1 MDRALLLRATLI
13 VPLLAAPGRAPDPV
27 VELSGPAGSRTPFV
41 SVSPKGTTLASW
53 LEPAGERRWLLR
65 VASRERGKWTP
76 PRTVAESEQFFVNWA
91 DFPSVIELADG
102 AWLAHWLEKTA
113 AKSYAYHVRT
123 SMSRDRGATWSA
135 PVSPHS
141 DTSSTEHGFVSMS
154 PRPGGGADVVWLD
167 GRAFDEANRKGSMR
181 IYAGGIEPDGKPSP
195 ETVLDPKTCE
205 CCQTAMARTDA
216 GLVAAYRDRS
226 DAEIRDIA
234 VVRQVNGRWTE
245 PTIVHAD
252 NWEFR
257 ACPVNGPQLS
267 AAGRRVALA
276 WYSAPGGKPSVQV
289 VISGDAGATFA
300 KPIRIDDGNPVGR
313 VEVEALPGGSVV
325 VFWLEISGDAG
336 EWRAKRIAP
345 NGRVVE
351 RWTVAATTRTRDA
364 GFLRAASSPSE
375 MFVAWTASGEGGGIR
390 VARQPVGADR

>member
-13 VPLLAAPGRAPDPV
+13 VPLLAAPGRAPDPI
-27 VELSGPAGSRTPFV
+27 VELSGAVGSRTPFV
-41 SVSPKGTTLASW
+41 SVSPQGTTLASW
-53 LEPAGERRWLLR
+53 LEPAGERRWALR
-65 VASRERGKWTP
+65 VASRVGGRWTP
-76 PRTVAESEQFFVNWA
+76 ARTVAESEQFFVNWA

-113 AKSYAYHVRT
+113 TKSYAYHVRT

-167 GRAFDEANRKGSMR
+167 GRAFDEANRTGSMR

-226 DAEIRDIA
+226 DGEIRDIA

-257 ACPVNGPQLS
+257 ACPVNGPQL
-267 AAGRRVALA
+267 AASGRRVALA
-276 WYSAPGGKPSVQV
+276 WYSAPGGKPSVQLAM
-289 VISGDAGATFA
+289 SGDAGATFA
-300 KPIRIDDGNPVGR
+300 RPIRIDDGNPVGR
-313 VEVEALPGGSVV
+313 VEVESLPGGSVV
-325 VFWLEISGDAG
+325 VFWLEIEGDAG
-336 EWRAKRIAP
+336 EWRAKRVAP

-351 RWTVAATTRTRDA
+351 RWTIAATTRTRDA
-364 GFLRAASSPSE
+364 GFLRAASSPSG